1 MTLLEMMLNDQ
12 RIVLALAAAL
22 MPLALAA
29 LLGVAFQVRRLVRRR
44 AEQRAAEEA
53 RALAAYARADDLDG
67 QDGKPLD
74 DEIVSPD
81 AAGAVDELFD
91 IAEGDTASEE
101 VGDGAASSMQSVLDS
116 VFTDE
121 EAPNPL
127 AHLLDELD
135 DIQADDLAALCE
147 SVAERLA

>member
-53 RALAAYARADDLDG
+53 RVLAAYALADDLDG

-81 AAGAVDELFD
+81 AAGAVDELLD

>member
-22 MPLALAA
+22 MPLAMAA

-53 RALAAYARADDLDG
+53 RALAAYALADDLDG

-81 AAGAVDELFD
+81 AAGAVDELLD

>member
-1 MTLLEMMLNDQ
+1 NDQ

-53 RALAAYARADDLDG
+53 RALAAYALADDLDG

-81 AAGAVDELFD
+81 AAGAVDEL
-91 IAEGDTASEE
+91 
-101 VGDGAASSMQSVLDS
+101 
-116 VFTDE
+116 
-121 EAPNPL
+121 
-127 AHLLDELD
+127 D